1 MDEAYYNHWDYP
13 YGWSF
18 KGDVIGNPHINSLD
32 VVPISAVHIGS
43 IVNINPILSSQFLL
57 SRKINKQDDLNFLIN
72 LSRKF
77 NNNLSA
83 GILFFSDSGNVGIGL
98 KTSWKLK

>member
-1 MDEAYYNHWDYP
+1 MH
-13 YGWSF
+13 
-18 KGDVIGNPHINSLD
+18 V
-32 VVPISAVHIGS
+32 GS

-77 NNNLSA
+77 YDNLSA
-83 GILFFSDSGNVGIGL
+83 GILLFSEGSNVGIGVE
-98 KTSWKLK
+98 TSWELK

>member
-1 MDEAYYNHWDYP
+1 MH
-13 YGWSF
+13 
-18 KGDVIGNPHINSLD
+18 V
-32 VVPISAVHIGS
+32 GS

-83 GILFFSDSGNVGIGL
+83 GILLFSKGGNVGIGF